1 MLTSI
6 LQTLAELL
14 AGGTTLTSTEQIDF
28 SHPADLKDRSAGPL
42 LNLYLYD
49 IRESKHQRSS
59 KQVAGHIAKSNC
71 SDTIVACPTSWFDVS
86 ILLTASD
93 RTTLGGHHLLSEAL
107 SLLLRHHLLREEF
120 LAPNLRG
127 HGNLSLIVS
136 LEPPIEIGGLWSALA
151 VPLRPAVYITVAVPF
166 EPQIPASLWERA
178 SSEQNSWQETQISNA
193 IAKHTVIA
201 GVVKNAVTTQSLAEV
216 KVSLLGTEKAVIS
229 NSEGRFFFENLH
241 FGNYMLQ
248 LICPG
253 YQSQNCN
260 VLVDSSTYT
269 FKEILLTPV

>member
-59 KQVAGHIAKSNC
+59 KQVASHIAESNC
-71 SDTIVACPTSWFDVS
+71 SDTIVAPTSWFDVS

-93 RTTLGGHHLLSEAL
+93 RTTLGGHHLLGEAL

-127 HGNLSLIVS
+127 HGNLSLTVS
-136 LEPPIEIGGLWSALA
+136 LDSPIEIGGLWSALS
-151 VPLRPAVYITVAVPF
+151 VPLRPALYLTVAVPF
-166 EPQIPASLWERA
+166 EPQMPGSWERA
-178 SSEQNSWQETQISNA
+178 SGKQNSWQETTVSNA
-193 IAKHTVIA
+193 IAKHVVIA
-201 GVVKNAVTTQSLAEV
+201 GIVKNAVTTRSLAQV
-216 KVSLLGTEKAVIS
+216 KVSLLGTEKVVIS
-229 NSEGRFFFENLH
+229 NSEGLFFFENLN

-248 LICPG
+248 LSCPG
-253 YQSQNCN
+253 YQVQNCN

>member
-28 SHPADLKDRSAGPL
+28 SHPADLKDRSVGPL

-59 KQVAGHIAKSNC
+59 KQVARHIAESNC

-127 HGNLSLIVS
+127 HGNLSLTVS
-136 LEPPIEIGGLWSALA
+136 LDPPIEIGGLWSALA
-151 VPLRPAVYITVAVPF
+151 VPLRPALYITVAVPF
-166 EPQIPASLWERA
+166 EPQIPASWEQA
-178 SSEQNSWQETQISNA
+178 SSKQNSCQETKISNG
-193 IAKHTVIA
+193 IAKHVVIA
-201 GVVKNAVTTQSLAEV
+201 GVVKNAVTTQSLAKV
-216 KVSLLGTEKAVIS
+216 KVALLGTEKAAIS
-229 NSEGRFFFENLH
+229 NSEGLFFFENLN

-248 LICPG
+248 LSCPG
-253 YQSQNCN
+253 YQVQNCN
-260 VLVDSSTYT
+260 VLVDSSSYT

>member
-59 KQVAGHIAKSNC
+59 KQVAGHIAESNC
-71 SDTIVACPTSWFDVS
+71 SNTIVACPANWFDVS

-127 HGNLSLIVS
+127 QGNLSLTVS
-136 LEPPIEIGGLWSALA
+136 LDPPIEIGGLWSALA
-151 VPLRPAVYITVAVPF
+151 VPLRPALYLTVAVPF
-166 EPQIPASLWERA
+166 EPQIPALWEQA
-178 SSEQNSWQETQISNA
+178 SGKQNAWQETQISNA
-193 IAKHTVIA
+193 IAKHIVIA
-201 GVVKNAVTTQSLAEV
+201 GIVKNAVTTQSLAEV

-229 NSEGRFFFENLH
+229 NSKGIFFFEDLN
-241 FGNYMLQ
+241 FGNYILQ
-248 LICPG
+248 LSGPG
-253 YQSQNCN
+253 YQVQNCN

-269 FKEILLTPV
+269 FKEILLNPV